1 MDSGL
6 KTVHQINIQRSLDIS
21 LLGSLATDQPVTNKK
36 FAFLAQKRKTKW
48 NKNKAK
54 LIRNLREHSIE
65 I

>member
-21 LLGSLATDQPVTNKK
+21 LLGSLATDQPVSNKT
-36 FAFLAQKRKTKW
+36 FAFLAQKRKTIW
-48 NKNKAK
+48 NTNKAK

>member
-1 MDSGL
+1 MGNGL
-6 KTVHQINIQRSLDIS
+6 KTVHQINILRSLDIS
-21 LLGSLATDQPVTNKK
+21 PLGSLATDEPVTNKK
-36 FAFLAQKRKTKW
+36 FAFLVQKRKTKW